1 MAVILQPSGS
11 PAAYEHYNDTI
22 ENPVNI
28 SDSEIRDLLGSDLEK
43 LEKIFDGHD
52 VPMWGI
58 VPGKVNSGKFNRM
71 AVGDRVLFARK
82 KLIFASGTVAY
93 KFENYDLSV
102 SLWEFDNEGRTWS
115 HMYALSDIK
124 EERIPYLEFNRTVG
138 YSDKNNIQKF
148 DVLSVDKSNRV
159 EDKFFLGKAHIQP
172 DVSKKE
178 YNRFLVEE
186 VDVETKG
193 TRRVEQPYLRS
204 LLFGGREVCG
214 CSICGHEFPVQ
225 LLVAAHIKQRAR
237 CTIDEKL
244 DDNIVMSAC
253 VFGCDSLFERGWI
266 GVDEGGIIK
275 RGTSKA
281 KVTSA
286 VSQYIDGLEG
296 RPCSAYRASTSAYF
310 SWHWETKVGRD

>member
-22 ENPVNI
+22 EAPVRI
-28 SDSEIRDLLGSDLEK
+28 SEPAIRDMLGSDLEI
-43 LEKIFDGHD
+43 LEEIYDGHD

-58 VPGKVNSGKFNRM
+58 VPGGRNTGKYNRM
-71 AVGDRVLFARK
+71 NVGDRVLFARNK
-82 KLIFASGTVAY
+82 VIFASGTVAY
-93 KFENYDLSV
+93 KFDNHELSV
-102 SLWEFDNEGRTWS
+102 SLWGFDDSGRTWS

-124 EERIPYLEFNRTVG
+124 EESISYLEFNRTVG
-138 YSDKNNIQKF
+138 YADTNIIQGF
-148 DVLSVDKSNRV
+148 NVLSSSKSGRI
-159 EDKFFLGKAHIQP
+159 EDRFFLGKAHIQP
-172 DVSKKE
+172 QVSKDE
-178 YNRFLVEE
+178 YNKLLLEE
-186 VDVETKG
+186 VNSETKG
-193 TRRVEQPYLRS
+193 KRRIEQPYLRNH
-204 LLFGGREVCG
+204 LFGGKEVCG
-214 CSICGHEFPVQ
+214 CSICGHQFPVQ
-225 LLVAAHIKQRAR
+225 FLVTAHIKQRSR
-237 CTIDEKL
+237 CTIEELL
-244 DDNIVMSAC
+244 DLNIVMSAC

>member
-1 MAVILQPSGS
+1 MAVVLQPAGNPS
-11 PAAYEHYNDTI
+11 AYEHYNDTI

-159 EDKFFLGKAHIQP
+159 EAKFFLGKAHIQP

-193 TRRVEQPYLRS
+193 TRRVEQPYLRN
-204 LLFGGREVCG
+204 LLFGGKEVCG

-253 VFGCDSLFERGWI
+253 VFGCDSLYERGWI
-266 GVDEGGIIK
+266 GIDDGGVIRKGSISS
-275 RGTSKA
+275 TVA
-281 KVTSA
+281 PV
-286 VSQYIDGLEG
+286 VSSYIDSIEG
-296 RPCSAYRASTSAYF
+296 ELCRAHGPSTSAYF
-310 SWHWETKVGRD
+310 AWHWKNKVVKS